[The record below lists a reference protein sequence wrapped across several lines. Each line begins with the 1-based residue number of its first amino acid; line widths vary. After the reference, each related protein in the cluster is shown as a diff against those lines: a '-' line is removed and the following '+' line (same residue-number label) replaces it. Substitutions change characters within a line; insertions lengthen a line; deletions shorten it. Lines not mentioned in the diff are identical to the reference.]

1 VGYGPGGYRL
11 GYGGGFYDRTL
22 AQLQPSPFT
31 VGLGFTNGF
40 IEDMAPEPHD
50 VPLDALLNEN
60 GVVWPT
66 HFS

>member
-1 VGYGPGGYRL
+1 
-11 GYGGGFYDRTL
+11 
-22 AQLQPSPFT
+22 
-31 VGLGFTNGF
+31 
-40 IEDMAPEPHD
+40 MAPEPHD

>member
-1 VGYGPGGYRL
+1 
-11 GYGGGFYDRTL
+11 
-22 AQLQPSPFT
+22 
-31 VGLGFTNGF
+31 VGLGFTGGF
-40 IEDMAPEPHD
+40 WSDFVPAAHD

>member
-1 VGYGPGGYRL
+1 
-11 GYGGGFYDRTL
+11 
-22 AQLQPSPFT
+22 

-60 GVVWPT
+60 CVVWPT